1 MNIKDIHTVYF
12 IGIGGIGMSA
22 IARFFK
28 VSGKRVLGYDKTQ
41 TRLTKALIKEGIEV
55 HFEDR
60 GSDALAGL
68 DKEKTLVVYTPAIPS
83 TLKELIAF
91 ETSGYELIKR
101 SKALGVI
108 SQSQTTF
115 AVAGTHGKT
124 TTSSIM
130 AHVLYTTQASCNAFI
145 GGITS
150 NYNSN
155 CLISETATRVVV
167 EADEFDRSFLTL
179 KPNYSIITST
189 DADHLDI
196 YGSAQVLKDSFVEFA
211 ELNDPEGILMLQI
224 DNELVGY
231 SKKAKVLTYGLDAYE
246 ADWFARNIRYERGRI
261 YFDIHSKLKR
271 FIGVEFGLPGN
282 HNVENALAVFAL
294 LYEYGI
300 SESHLRSA
308 FKSYLGVKRRFEF
321 HMQTDEQVII
331 DDYAHHPNE
340 LVALLNS
347 VKTIYPEKEISC
359 VFQPHLFSR
368 TKDFMPEFASAL
380 ALADHLYLLDIYPA
394 RELPIEGVT
403 SAILLDKVELTS
415 KQISTKESIV
425 SDLLGSENRLI
436 VVAGAGD
443 IDTCIG
449 PIVEAYQLK
458 EKQ

>member
-1 MNIKDIHTVYF
+1 MNIKNVHTVYF

-28 VSGKRVLGYDKTQ
+28 INGKRVLGYDKTR
-41 TRLTKALIKEGIEV
+41 TKLTDELIKEGIEV

-60 GSDALAGL
+60 GNTILEGL
-68 DKEKTLVVYTPAIPS
+68 EKDNTLVVYTPAIPP
-83 TLKELIAF
+83 TLNEFIAF
-91 ETSGYELIKR
+91 KESGYELIKR
-101 SKALGVI
+101 SKALGLI
-108 SQSQTTF
+108 SHSQTTF

-130 AHVLYTTQASCNAFI
+130 AHVLYTTKQKCNAFI

-155 CLISETATRVVV
+155 CLISHSADRVVV
-167 EADEFDRSFLTL
+167 EADEFDHSFLSL
-179 KPNYSIITST
+179 RPDYNIITST

-196 YGSAQVLKDSFVEFA
+196 YGSAQVLKDSFVEYA
-211 ELNDPEGILMLQI
+211 ELTNSNGILLLQI
-224 DNELVGY
+224 DNIFDNYDG
-231 SKKAKVLTYGLDAYE
+231 SAKVLTYGLDAYE
-246 ADWFARNIRYERGRI
+246 ADWFARNMRYERGRI

-300 SESHLRSA
+300 PESHLRSA

-347 VKTIYPEKEISC
+347 VKTIYPKKSITC

-368 TKDFMPEFASAL
+368 TRDFMTEFANAL
-380 ALADHLYLLDIYPA
+380 ALADRLYLLDIYPA
-394 RELPIEGVT
+394 REMPMEGIT
-403 SAILLDKVELTS
+403 SKVLLDKVKMDHKYL
-415 KQISTKESIV
+415 STKEKIV
-425 SDLLGSENRLI
+425 VDLLSTKNEL
-436 VVAGAGD
+436 VVIAGAGD
-443 IDTCIG
+443 IDTCIN
-449 PIVEAYQLK
+449 PIVEAFQSK
-458 EKQ
+458 KKQ